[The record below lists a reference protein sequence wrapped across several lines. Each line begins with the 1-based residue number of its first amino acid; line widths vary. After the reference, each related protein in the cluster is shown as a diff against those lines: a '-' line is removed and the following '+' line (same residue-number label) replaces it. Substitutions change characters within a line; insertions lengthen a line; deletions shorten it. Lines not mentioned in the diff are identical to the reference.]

1 MTVTREIL
9 QTFTP
14 FDSLSGEYLDKALA
28 KVATREYLKGAQLFT
43 QGERTDDSFFL
54 LKGKVELLE
63 SNYCTHQIS
72 AESEQSRFALNQS
85 NPLQA
90 TAVAKSRVQ
99 VLTIER
105 EFLDLLLTWSQSG
118 EYSLTGLQDH
128 HIAVDSDEEG
138 IDWMSN
144 LLRSPLLQQVPPA
157 NIQQLFTHFETLE
170 LDAGASVIRE
180 GDTGDYF
187 YVIESGSAKVSS
199 KGSNS
204 AVKLVAGQYFGEE
217 ALVGETLRNAT
228 VTMLTPG
235 NLMRLNKA
243 AFRTLLQ
250 EPVLRYISF
259 ADLSAPEASQV
270 VDVRLP
276 IEFRQNSVPG
286 SMNLPLGRLRKQLQ
300 QFSQGQR
307 LVVTDDGGHRSQVA
321 AHLLC
326 QAGFDSYILQ
336 DADLHYA

>member
-1 MTVTREIL
+1 MTITREIL

-14 FDSLSGEYLDKALA
+14 FDSLIGEYLDKALA
-28 KVATREYLKGAQLFT
+28 KVATREYPKGAQLFN

-72 AESEQSRFALNQS
+72 VESGRSRFALNQS

-90 TAVAKSRVQ
+90 TAIAKSRVQ

-128 HIAVDSDEEG
+128 HIDVDTDEESV
-138 IDWMSN
+138 DWMSN

-170 LDAGASVIRE
+170 FDAGATVIRE
-180 GDTGDYF
+180 GDVGDYF
-187 YVIESGSAKVSS
+187 YVIESGCAKVSS
-199 KGSNS
+199 KGSNT
-204 AVKLVAGQYFGEE
+204 AVDLVAGQYFGEE

-235 NLMRLNKA
+235 SIMRLNKA
-243 AFRTLLQ
+243 AFTTLLQ

-259 ADLSAPEASQV
+259 DEISPDGSQV
-270 VDVRLP
+270 LDVRLP

-286 SMNLPLGRLRKQLQ
+286 SVNLPLGRLRKQLQ
-300 QFSQGQR
+300 TFSQGQR
-307 LVVTDDGGHRSQVA
+307 LVVTDDGGNRSQVA

>member
-1 MTVTREIL
+1 MTVTRELL
-9 QTFTP
+9 QSFTP
-14 FDSLSGEYLDKALA
+14 FDNLSPEYLDKALA
-28 KVATREYLKGAQLFT
+28 KVAVREYLKGAQIFT

-63 SNYCTHQIS
+63 SNYCTHQVNTD
-72 AESEQSRFALNQS
+72 SEQSRFALNQC
-85 NPLQA
+85 NPHQA
-90 TAVAKSRVQ
+90 SAVAKSRVQ

-128 HIAVDSDEEG
+128 HIDVDGEDDG
-138 IDWMSN
+138 VDWMSN

-157 NIQQLFTHFETLE
+157 NIQQLFAHFETLE
-170 LDAGASVIRE
+170 FDAGAVVIRE
-180 GDTGDYF
+180 GDAGDYF
-187 YVIESGSAKVSS
+187 YVIESGSAQVTS

-204 AVKLVAGQYFGEE
+204 SVELIAGQYFGEE

-228 VTMLTPG
+228 VTMMSSG
-235 NLMRLNKA
+235 KLMRLNKA
-243 AFRTLLQ
+243 AFTTLLQ

-259 ADLSAPEASQV
+259 DDIAAPEGGQV

-286 SMNLPLGRLRKQLQ
+286 SVNLPLGRLRKQLQ

-336 DADLHYA
+336 DADLHYG